1 MSASPP
7 PVAPRKHSGVRVMI
21 MPGEQPP
28 PSGLPIYTNFGKEK
42 GTSGESNDTSLL
54 NAEREVEIMNHCFD
68 DVERFL
74 ARLQQTAEAQSV
86 LNQTKKKKSRKSKKN
101 KDQDDDLL
109 TLKACPPSEEE
120 FVDIFQKIK
129 YSLCLLDR
137 LKSSIAEPDA
147 PELLHPI
154 FVPLRLMVETTGG
167 PSLGA
172 SVVSPAMTSGAVS
185 LLQKHLTEEEKQL
198 WTSLGPNWISSWSVC
213 CVCVNLGLRVCYVA
227 LTKYSCPF
235 SSSHLS
241 VSGSPYSP
249 VFLDGWQPQAYNS
262 TGQLIEDPITSQHK
276 QDAFRESRQAQ
287 TLHDQ
292 ARRTAEGHGAGTDE
306 VEGNGLPPEGERLYC
321 CSYDFVARNSS
332 ELSVLQGETLEV
344 IESSKRWWKCRN
356 RFDQIGF
363 VPSNI
368 LEPLSALNNTGRDI
382 PVVRRESQT
391 PIYPRT
397 KYFSYAPPSQVGTN
411 PTATSQMR
419 PQSMVLP
426 STTMKEQNSER
437 VLKMNDELFRRLAGK
452 RDSVRPLVVP
462 RTADTSSPLNY
473 QSPSAEVEAWLTA
486 KGFSQQTV
494 QSLGILNGAQL
505 FSLNK
510 EELRTVSP
518 EEGARVY
525 SQIMVQK
532 ALLEDV
538 HKASELETVMEKQKL
553 KIDLKSESDVM

>member
-42 GTSGESNDTSLL
+42 GASGESNDTSLL

-68 DVERFL
+68 DVERFMS
-74 ARLQQTAEAQSV
+74 RLQQTAEAQSV

-167 PSLGA
+167 PALGS

-198 WTSLGPNWISSWSVC
+198 WTSLGPNWISSC
-213 CVCVNLGLRVCYVA
+213 
-227 LTKYSCPF
+227 
-235 SSSHLS
+235 SHLS

-262 TGQLIEDPITSQHK
+262 TCQLIEDPITSQHK

-306 VEGNGLPPEGERLYC
+306 VEGNWLPPEGERLYC

-382 PVVRRESQT
+382 PVVRRESQKT

-397 KYFSYAPPSQVGTN
+397 KYFSYASPNQFGTN

-426 STTMKEQNSER
+426 SATTKEENSER
-437 VLKMNDELFRRLAGK
+437 AGK

-473 QSPSAEVEAWLTA
+473 HSTSAEVEAWLTA

-518 EEGARVY
+518 EEGARAY

>member
-28 PSGLPIYTNFGKEK
+28 PSGLPIYTDFGKEK
-42 GTSGESNDTSLL
+42 GASGESNDTSLL

-68 DVERFL
+68 DVERFM

-167 PSLGA
+167 PALGA

-198 WTSLGPNWISSWSVC
+198 WTSLGHNWTIC
-213 CVCVNLGLRVCYVA
+213 
-227 LTKYSCPF
+227 
-235 SSSHLS
+235 SHLS

-292 ARRTAEGHGAGTDE
+292 ARRTAEGPGAGTDE
-306 VEGNGLPPEGERLYC
+306 VEGTWLPPEGERLYC

-382 PVVRRESQT
+382 PVVRRESQKT

-397 KYFSYAPPSQVGTN
+397 KYFSYAPPSQVGTS
-411 PTATSQMR
+411 PTAKSQMR

-426 STTMKEQNSER
+426 STTEQEENSER

-462 RTADTSSPLNY
+462 RTSDTSSPLNY
-473 QSPSAEVEAWLTA
+473 HSSSAEVEAWLTA

-518 EEGARVY
+518 EEGARAY

-532 ALLEDV
+532 ALLENV
-538 HKASELETVMEKQKL
+538 HKASELEMVMEKQKL
-553 KIDLKSESDVM
+553 KIDLKSKSDVM